1 MTIVPFW
8 RVRDGIFY
16 GLFYC
21 VTGSFLNKHIDKFND
36 LINKLP
42 NKKYISSIIFLF
54 IIMICERFMYL
65 LIFKKSGNYFLSTI
79 PLTILILGFCLKNTT
94 LFKDTFISKLGQ
106 YTLGIYLIHPL
117 IIDIVSLILSK
128 LNLSWISS
136 NIIWQLIY
144 GPVLLLLSYK
154 TYKFFKTL
162 KGMINSY

>member
-1 MTIVPFW
+1 
-8 RVRDGIFY
+8 
-16 GLFYC
+16 
-21 VTGSFLNKHIDKFND
+21 
-36 LINKLP
+36 
-42 NKKYISSIIFLF
+42 
-54 IIMICERFMYL
+54 MICERFMYL